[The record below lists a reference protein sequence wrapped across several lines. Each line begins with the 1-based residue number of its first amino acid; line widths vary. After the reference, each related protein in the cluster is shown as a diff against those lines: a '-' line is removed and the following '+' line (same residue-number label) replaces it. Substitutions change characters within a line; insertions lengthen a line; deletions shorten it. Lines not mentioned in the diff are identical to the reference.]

1 MTVTMVTNR
10 CVSVGSDN
18 PSGRD
23 NRHISDDH
31 ASQLLSQSEIL
42 SMRGCGIAGEVC
54 PFVVEVWLGEV
65 WRM

>member
-1 MTVTMVTNR
+1 MIITMVTNA

-18 PSGRD
+18 LSGRD

-42 SMRGCGIAGEVC
+42 SMRVCGIAGEVC
-54 PFVVEVWLGEV
+54 PF
-65 WRM
+65 